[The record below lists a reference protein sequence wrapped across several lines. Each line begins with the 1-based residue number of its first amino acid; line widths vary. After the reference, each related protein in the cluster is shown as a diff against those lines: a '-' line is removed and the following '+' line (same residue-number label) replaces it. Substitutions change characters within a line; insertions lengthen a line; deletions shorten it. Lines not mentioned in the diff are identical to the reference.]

1 MATASGQGRITVS
14 GRYAYARSGRTPGE
28 GIADRNGSGHKGPA
42 LHQSARP
49 DGPGVDKAQEVTMR
63 HLMEP
68 VKVGGED
75 TGEDEGKGG
84 SPSGGCGDGDGCG
97 RK

>member
-1 MATASGQGRITVS
+1 MATASGQGRITVN
-14 GRYAYARSGRTPGE
+14 GRYVNPRSGRTPGE

-49 DGPGVDKAQEVTMR
+49 DRPGVDKAQEVTMR
-63 HLMEP
+63 HLMEL

-75 TGEDEGKGG
+75 TSGDDDKES